1 MFDQY
6 FEKFDLAPEV
16 AAALKKCKC
25 IAYAETKAELEEM
38 AYGPT
43 HTSRYDVVY
52 PIEGKGTVKE
62 AEVVRCK
69 NGCVVNFME
78 DYMRRRDPNS
88 MAIGDDLPSD
98 KPRFKDRF
106 GYEFSSLRQETL
118 DWLSTQQVIMLPF
131 SAGPR
136 GHGYP
141 SLMICPLNAA
151 FFALSLANMQGFTSI
166 VDVPEH
172 YKPRAIIFVAPPF
185 RHTHFDGKQVVVHN
199 RSKEM
204 HEVWAYN
211 LYPGPS
217 AKKGVFSLLLDIGEQ
232 EGWVCCH
239 TSAAMV
245 ETPYECEVVF
255 MHEGASGGG
264 KSEMLEDFKREPDGR
279 LLLGEHVLTGE
290 QYFLD
295 LRESCSIFPISD
307 DMALCHSAYQD
318 PVEGK
323 LRIVDAEAGWFLRMD
338 SLHAYGNNPIYEK
351 ASIHPS
357 RPLLFFNMDGVPG
370 ATCLIW
376 EHVKDSNGQPCPNP
390 RVIIPRDMIEH
401 IVPREPISVDVRSF
415 GVRMPPST
423 AEQPNYGV
431 MGLLHI
437 IPPSLAWLWRL
448 VSPRGFKNP
457 SIVDGGGGMKSE
469 GVGSYWPF
477 ATGLRVTQANLLLR
491 QIMACPKTLN
501 VLIPNQHIGA
511 YKIGFMS
518 EWVAREYLARHN
530 GEIKAKH
537 LTPAR
542 CSLFGYALVDMK
554 LDGQYVRQTFLRPE
568 TQSKLGIDGYDAGAK
583 ILTDFFKD
591 QIKQYLTDDLDPL
604 GRQIIECCLHDGTLD
619 DYLALTPM

>member
-204 HEVWAYN
+204 HEVWA
-211 LYPGPS
+211 
-217 AKKGVFSLLLDIGEQ
+217 
-232 EGWVCCH
+232 
-239 TSAAMV
+239 
-245 ETPYECEVVF
+245 
-255 MHEGASGGG
+255 
-264 KSEMLEDFKREPDGR
+264 
-279 LLLGEHVLTGE
+279 
-290 QYFLD
+290 
-295 LRESCSIFPISD
+295 
-307 DMALCHSAYQD
+307 
-318 PVEGK
+318 
-323 LRIVDAEAGWFLRMD
+323 
-338 SLHAYGNNPIYEK
+338 
-351 ASIHPS
+351 
-357 RPLLFFNMDGVPG
+357 
-370 ATCLIW
+370 
-376 EHVKDSNGQPCPNP
+376 
-390 RVIIPRDMIEH
+390 
-401 IVPREPISVDVRSF
+401 
-415 GVRMPPST
+415 
-423 AEQPNYGV
+423 
-431 MGLLHI
+431 
-437 IPPSLAWLWRL
+437 
-448 VSPRGFKNP
+448 
-457 SIVDGGGGMKSE
+457 
-469 GVGSYWPF
+469 
-477 ATGLRVTQANLLLR
+477 
-491 QIMACPKTLN
+491 
-501 VLIPNQHIGA
+501 
-511 YKIGFMS
+511 
-518 EWVAREYLARHN
+518 
-530 GEIKAKH
+530 
-537 LTPAR
+537 
-542 CSLFGYALVDMK
+542 
-554 LDGQYVRQTFLRPE
+554 
-568 TQSKLGIDGYDAGAK
+568 
-583 ILTDFFKD
+583 
-591 QIKQYLTDDLDPL
+591 
-604 GRQIIECCLHDGTLD
+604 
-619 DYLALTPM
+619 

>member
-1 MFDQY
+1 
-6 FEKFDLAPEV
+6 
-16 AAALKKCKC
+16 
-25 IAYAETKAELEEM
+25 M

-217 AKKGVFSLLLDIGEQ
+217 AK
-232 EGWVCCH
+232 
-239 TSAAMV
+239 
-245 ETPYECEVVF
+245 
-255 MHEGASGGG
+255 
-264 KSEMLEDFKREPDGR
+264 
-279 LLLGEHVLTGE
+279 
-290 QYFLD
+290 
-295 LRESCSIFPISD
+295 
-307 DMALCHSAYQD
+307 
-318 PVEGK
+318 
-323 LRIVDAEAGWFLRMD
+323 
-338 SLHAYGNNPIYEK
+338 
-351 ASIHPS
+351 
-357 RPLLFFNMDGVPG
+357 
-370 ATCLIW
+370 
-376 EHVKDSNGQPCPNP
+376 
-390 RVIIPRDMIEH
+390 
-401 IVPREPISVDVRSF
+401 
-415 GVRMPPST
+415 
-423 AEQPNYGV
+423 
-431 MGLLHI
+431 
-437 IPPSLAWLWRL
+437 
-448 VSPRGFKNP
+448 
-457 SIVDGGGGMKSE
+457 
-469 GVGSYWPF
+469 
-477 ATGLRVTQANLLLR
+477 
-491 QIMACPKTLN
+491 
-501 VLIPNQHIGA
+501 
-511 YKIGFMS
+511 
-518 EWVAREYLARHN
+518 
-530 GEIKAKH
+530 
-537 LTPAR
+537 
-542 CSLFGYALVDMK
+542 
-554 LDGQYVRQTFLRPE
+554 
-568 TQSKLGIDGYDAGAK
+568 
-583 ILTDFFKD
+583 
-591 QIKQYLTDDLDPL
+591 
-604 GRQIIECCLHDGTLD
+604 
-619 DYLALTPM
+619 